1 MVLLIGRFCG
11 SRWLCVL
18 RYSDIIPT
26 FVSQIRVLYFTQL
39 NLHYAMQLQPG
50 TLLKAGSYRIIRT
63 LGRGGFGITYLAEQV
78 MVRRQVCVKEFFPK
92 DYYKRD
98 GDTRNIT
105 LSSDGFGQMM
115 DKFKTKFLKEAQIIA
130 GLDHPNIIR
139 IHDVFEE
146 NGTAYYVMEYIEG
159 ESLQSIVSRR
169 GALGRDEA
177 VGYIEQLAA
186 ALGYI
191 HAHDIAHL
199 DVKPGNVMVRSKDD
213 RALLI
218 DFGLS
223 KHYDSEGMQTSST
236 PLGISH
242 GFAPIEQYQVG
253 GVSTFSPRTDIYSM
267 GATLYYLAMG
277 KVPPAAA
284 NVGED
289 GLDELPSHF
298 GAGVCTAIER
308 SMQYRRK
315 DRPASAEEFMLLV
328 RGGGQTTFVDGPKRD
343 EVQRREPQRDSRPE
357 PRPSKPE
364 DGKPKKSKWWLWL
377 LLLATIIGGLMW
389 IVGDG
394 LFNTTTSGPYKV
406 GDYYNENGKQGV
418 VFEVWNNG
426 LHGKIVSLDETQAVW
441 DSRVDW
447 DDDGFKNGTRTY
459 ADSKSDGKANTD
471 KIMAR
476 SDSDYFSAFKWCR
489 AKGSSWYLPSLNELN
504 SIYSN
509 KSTLNATL
517 QKYGT
522 ALAVWYWTS
531 TERVDYKPEF
541 CAWGVYMGNGNTYDG
556 YKDLDYSVRAVSAF

>member
-1 MVLLIGRFCG
+1 MILLIGGFCG

-191 HAHDIAHL
+191 HSHDIAHL
-199 DVKPGNVMVRSKDD
+199 DVKP
-213 RALLI
+213 
-218 DFGLS
+218 
-223 KHYDSEGMQTSST
+223 
-236 PLGISH
+236 
-242 GFAPIEQYQVG
+242 
-253 GVSTFSPRTDIYSM
+253 
-267 GATLYYLAMG
+267 
-277 KVPPAAA
+277 
-284 NVGED
+284 
-289 GLDELPSHF
+289 
-298 GAGVCTAIER
+298 
-308 SMQYRRK
+308 
-315 DRPASAEEFMLLV
+315 
-328 RGGGQTTFVDGPKRD
+328 
-343 EVQRREPQRDSRPE
+343 
-357 PRPSKPE
+357 
-364 DGKPKKSKWWLWL
+364 
-377 LLLATIIGGLMW
+377 
-389 IVGDG
+389 
-394 LFNTTTSGPYKV
+394 
-406 GDYYNENGKQGV
+406 
-418 VFEVWNNG
+418 
-426 LHGKIVSLDETQAVW
+426 
-441 DSRVDW
+441 
-447 DDDGFKNGTRTY
+447 
-459 ADSKSDGKANTD
+459 
-471 KIMAR
+471 
-476 SDSDYFSAFKWCR
+476 
-489 AKGSSWYLPSLNELN
+489 
-504 SIYSN
+504 
-509 KSTLNATL
+509 
-517 QKYGT
+517 
-522 ALAVWYWTS
+522 
-531 TERVDYKPEF
+531 
-541 CAWGVYMGNGNTYDG
+541 
-556 YKDLDYSVRAVSAF
+556 